1 LLTRYNP
8 GATLESGL
16 YWLADPPEQLAPLAE
31 KLETDLLALLAE
43 NPHPRDHEV
52 LQKAYLSFPGL
63 LTPPSELIETV
74 LSAYADKVEGES
86 LTWQLRAR
94 EKASARQRDLKE
106 MATLLEIIAKRLNYN
121 IKRQGEVITWHDQS
135 GDLIFSF
142 SYCSPPLSRH

>member
-1 LLTRYNP
+1 LDTTLLTRYNP

-106 MATLLEIIAKRLNYN
+106 MATLLEIIAKRLKLQY
-121 IKRQGEVITWHDQS
+121 KAARRSDH
-135 GDLIFSF
+135 LA
-142 SYCSPPLSRH
+142 